1 MKDFFSKHW
10 LAWLFAIA
18 VGAIFVAPQLFFIT
32 SLGSDFNGV
41 YRELSGDELFYMA
54 RVQEVVDG
62 HLTLNNP
69 YYVEHKEGVS
79 AQFFLPEVLAS
90 LPAKLFNVGIFE
102 LFVFYDFALPAI
114 IYLIAY
120 GLFLALGIS
129 RGGSSI
135 GALVLVLL
143 EQELLSRPINLQF
156 VVIPFL
162 LFLLTLLQLVKKE
175 KSWPLVLVGGGLF
188 GLLFHLYLYFW
199 SFAAVLVGIMLINF
213 FVQQQWGRVARLL
226 HISAIAALIATPYF
240 YRLVILRGQAS
251 FIAMAERLGLL
262 YTRIPSG
269 FKIILPAAIL
279 VICLIAVAR
288 HQKINFK
295 TLPPTFIFLLSGLIT
310 SVVVVNQHLIT
321 GINILFSS
329 HYQFQANV
337 FFILT
342 AGYLFWQVFS
352 QKKVFLSRLVA
363 VLLIGVIGLWFAPRF
378 FSQLS
383 FSQSQIT
390 DQRYGEVINWLNA
403 NTANDSV
410 VLSFGRLNTLI
421 PAYTHNNVYYQSLA
435 SLYALTD
442 EQVQDRFVRYYAMHS
457 ARQEEVRQSL
467 FGVRGIALRAAGG
480 KQRQL
485 NALYRL
491 IGKPTVD
498 LEAIYFPDKLVGQLY
513 SQVNEYVDKSIE
525 ATIGQ
530 YQVDYIIL
538 DSTQEGRNGLK
549 FDLLKQFKPIF
560 SSNGISIFSVD
571 LIKNI

>member
-1 MKDFFSKHW
+1 MKQLFWHHW
-10 LAWLFAIA
+10 LALWIAAA
-18 VGAIFVAPQLFFIT
+18 VGLLFVAPQLFFIT
-32 SLGSDFNGV
+32 SLGPDFNGV

-62 HLTLNNP
+62 HPTLNNP
-69 YYVEHKEGVS
+69 YYAEHKGGVS
-79 AQFFLPEVLAS
+79 TQFFLPEVLAS
-90 LPAKLFNVGIFE
+90 LPARFFNVGIFE
-102 LFVFYDFALPAI
+102 FFVFYDFALPAI
-114 IYLIAY
+114 TYLIAY
-120 GLFLALGIS
+120 GLFLALGIN

-135 GALVLVLL
+135 GALLFVLL

-156 VVIPFL
+156 VVVPFL
-162 LFLLTLLQLVKKE
+162 LFLLALLQLVKKE
-175 KSWPLVLVGGGLF
+175 KSWFLVLVAGGLF
-188 GLLFHLYLYFW
+188 GLLFYLYLYFW
-199 SFAAVLVGIMLINF
+199 SFAVVLVGIMLINF
-213 FVQQQWGRVARLL
+213 FVQQQWGRIARLL
-226 HISAIAALIATPYF
+226 QISAIAVLIAIPYF

-279 VICLIAVAR
+279 IICLIAIAR
-288 HQKINFK
+288 YQKINFK
-295 TLPPTFIFLLSGLIT
+295 TFSPTFIFLLSGLIA

-337 FFILT
+337 FFIL
-342 AGYLFWQVFS
+342 AAAYLLWQVFS
-352 QKKVFLSRLVA
+352 QKKVFSSRLVA
-363 VLLIGVIGLWFAPRF
+363 VALIGVICFWFAPSF

-421 PAYTHNNVYYQSLA
+421 PAYTHNNVYFNGLA
-435 SLYALTD
+435 SLYALSDQEIT
-442 EQVQDRFVRYYAMHS
+442 DRFVRYYAMHS
-457 ARQEEVRQSL
+457 ATSEEIRQSL
-467 FGVRGIALRAAGG
+467 FGVRGIALRSAGG

-485 NALYRL
+485 NTLYRL
-491 IGKPTVD
+491 IGKSTVD
-498 LEAIYFPDKLVGQLY
+498 LEAIYFPDELVSQLHN
-513 SQVNEYVDKSIE
+513 QVNEYVDKSIE
-525 ATIGQ
+525 ATVGQ

-538 DSTQEGRNGLK
+538 DSTQEGWEGLK

-560 SSNGISIFSVD
+560 SSSGISIFSAD